1 MRYRDFW
8 TSCSQS
14 CITITDFTHGKVEQA
29 DLNLHEVQ
37 VRPVERSEESLYRQ
51 LMAAHH
57 YLGYLPKIGQS
68 LWYLASYHEQW
79 VALLSFSAAAWKCA
93 VRDRWIGW
101 DFHRQYDY
109 DRLKLIA
116 NNSRFLILPDW
127 HRPNLGSKILSLCH
141 SRLASDWQKR
151 FGHPLLLLETFVDP
165 RFHAT
170 VYRAANWLY
179 LGLTRGYRRTR
190 QGYSNTVHSPKKVF
204 VKPLQTDARI
214 VLSQP
219 VLTFPYR
226 QGVPKIMLSAQQMR
240 SLPDFFIDIP
250 DPRRAQG
257 RRHALC
263 TVLAIACGA
272 ILCGMRGYKAIADWA
287 HSLGPKARERLRCRR
302 VNGRYLVPSE
312 SIIRDVM
319 IRVDPT
325 HLDRALQCWNQAYGQ
340 QDTTLAIDG
349 KTMCNALDAQGHQTH
364 IISVVGHQSKACYTQ
379 KKSPLCL

>member
-1 MRYRDFW
+1 MAE
-8 TSCSQS
+8 QS
-14 CITITDFTHGKVEQA
+14 A
-29 DLNLHEVQ
+29 LNLDELR
-37 VRPVERSEESLYRQ
+37 VRPVARSEEPRHHQ

-57 YLGYLPKIGQS
+57 YLGFLPKIGET
-68 LWYLASYHEQW
+68 LWYVATYDEEW
-79 VALLSFSAAAWKCA
+79 VALLIFSAAAWKCA

-141 SRLASDWQKR
+141 KRLSNDWQER
-151 FGHPLLLLETFVDP
+151 FGHRLVLLETFVAP

-170 VYRAANWLY
+170 VYRAANWVY

-190 QGYSNTVHSPKKVF
+190 QGYSATVLSPKKVF
-204 VKPLQTDARI
+204 VKLLQTNART

-219 VLTFPYR
+219 VLPYPYR
-226 QGVPKIMLSAQQMR
+226 QGVAKIMLSAQQMR

-257 RRHALC
+257 RRHSLPA
-263 TVLAIACGA
+263 VLAIAAGA
-272 ILCGMRGYKAIADWA
+272 ILCGMRGYKAMADWA
-287 HSLGPKARERLRCRR
+287 QSLGPKARQRFHCRYE
-302 VNGRYLVPSE
+302 NGRYLVPSE
-312 SIIRDVM
+312 SIIRNVL
-319 IRVDPT
+319 IRVGPVD
-325 HLDRALQCWNQAYGQ
+325 LDNALQGWNQAFGQ
-340 QDTTLAIDG
+340 DDTTLAIDG

-364 IISVVGHQSKACYTQ
+364 VMSVVGHHTKACYTQ
-379 KKSPLCL
+379 KKSAACQ